1 MEQGFKQ
8 NGQEN
13 PDEQKQVVPSSFDV
27 PQVETPIPNVDRAGK
42 LTPGQE
48 EDLRKELEKY
58 K

>member
-48 EDLRKELEKY
+48 ED
-58 K
+58 